1 MPDEITE
8 RVENVGFLVKL
19 WQRYPGGFTVIA
31 VVIFF
36 FLGSFWGRI
45 DSKEEVE
52 RLTTRNEKLEA
63 TQEEV
68 MRASLTKNGII
79 SAQDDTIRKVQNKNQ
94 NLTQINDTLSKTINQ
109 VGQTLSEAKKPALK
123 ILNR

>member
-8 RVENVGFLVKL
+8 RVENVGTLVRL
-19 WQRYPGGFTVIA
+19 WQKYPAGFTVIA
-31 VVIFF
+31 IVIFF

-45 DSKEEVE
+45 ESKEEVK
-52 RLTTRNEKLEA
+52 RLTTRNERLEA
-63 TQEEV
+63 TQKEV
-68 MRASLTKNGII
+68 MIASLTKNGII
-79 SAQDDTIRKVQNKNQ
+79 NAQDDTIRKVQNKNQ
-94 NLTQINDTLSKTINQ
+94 SLIQINDTLSKTINQ